1 MDEGCDYL
9 KEKLKKNVNIEK
21 ISLGCKKKKLNKRE

>member
-21 ISLGCKKKKLNKRE
+21 ISLGCKKKIK